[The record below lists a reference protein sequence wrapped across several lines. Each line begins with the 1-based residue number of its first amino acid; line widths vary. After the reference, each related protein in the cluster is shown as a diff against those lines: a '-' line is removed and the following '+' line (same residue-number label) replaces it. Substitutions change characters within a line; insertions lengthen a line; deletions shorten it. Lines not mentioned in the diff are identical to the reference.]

1 MRIKVEINGS
11 DVEVSDVDSFA
22 KGMEINPAT
31 FAGWLKK
38 AKEANEI
45 EPVTRLGNA
54 NMYSMDDL
62 RKLVE
67 KHATSSRQLRTL
79 GYVHPDLYKAVEDH
93 RDRLIGVTV
102 ERDAEILELKAE
114 LQEMEYNSNVE
125 IENLRTLLAE
135 AENNLQ
141 RGEANYNGLM
151 AEYTALRE
159 VVQLNEDAALSLSE

>member
-1 MRIKVEINGS
+1 MRIKVEINGA

-38 AKEANEI
+38 AKEAKEI
-45 EPVTRLGNA
+45 EQVTRLGNA
-54 NMYSMDDL
+54 NMYSIDDL

-79 GYVHPDLYKAVEDH
+79 GYVHPDLYHSVADH
-93 RDRLIGVTV
+93 RDRLIV
-102 ERDAEILELKAE
+102 DNIAQASEIQVLKAALE
-114 LQEMEYNSNVE
+114 
-125 IENLRTLLAE
+125 E

-151 AEYTALRE
+151 AEYNALRE
-159 VVQLNEDAALSLSE
+159 VVQLNEDAALSMSE